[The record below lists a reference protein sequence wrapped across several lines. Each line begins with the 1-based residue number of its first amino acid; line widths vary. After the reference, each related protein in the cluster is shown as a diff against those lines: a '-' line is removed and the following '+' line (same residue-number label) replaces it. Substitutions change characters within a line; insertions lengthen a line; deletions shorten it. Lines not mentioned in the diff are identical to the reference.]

1 MLQAIP
7 GGYVKGD
14 RVRSLLDYRDSNGH
28 LKEGDIGTVRVRHS
42 RCSKQLSSTLSL
54 SLTMPSGPVCC
65 RCLSRD
71 QRLFGFN
78 SWSILWS
85 RLLLWTLSEYSEHDN
100 HLETVAQQCPIAQ
113 TYYDWAQ
120 ACFLCQLDVSPGN
133 SGPTN
138 TLGAWRWLSWSASQQ
153 LLDANREQRRGDHES
168 EHKLCSAMYG
178 ICLQMGGLPPSL
190 KYGIWNATQAPGT
203 LLRTD

>member
-14 RVRSLLDYRDSNGH
+14 RVKSCIEHRDSNGH
-28 LKEGDIGTVRVRHS
+28 LKEGDIGTVRVRHP

-54 SLTMPSGPVCC
+54 SLSLSTMPSGPVCC

-71 QRLFGFN
+71 QWSFGFN
-78 SWSILWS
+78 SWWS

-113 TYYDWAQ
+113 TYYNWAQ
-120 ACFLCQLDVSPGN
+120 ACFLCRLDVSPGN

-138 TLGAWRWLSWSASQQ
+138 TLEASRWLSWSASQQ
-153 LLDANREQRRGDHES
+153 LLDANREQRYGDRERPRS
-168 EHKLCSAMYG
+168 DRPCSRKLSKNTSFV
-178 ICLQMGGLPPSL
+178 LQCTEFASKWGAFL
-190 KYGIWNATQAPGT
+190 QV
-203 LLRTD
+203 